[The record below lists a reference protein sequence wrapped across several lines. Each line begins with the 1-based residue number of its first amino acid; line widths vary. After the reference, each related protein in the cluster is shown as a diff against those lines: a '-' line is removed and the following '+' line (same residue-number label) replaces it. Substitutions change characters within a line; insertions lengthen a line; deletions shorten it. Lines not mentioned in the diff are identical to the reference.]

1 MTQPRM
7 RLAVGFSLL
16 IALFMLFSFAGCSA
30 NQIAADPPA
39 GLIPDFVPPAG
50 EAQSLLAH
58 TGRTLHGHVLVAENN
73 YYALYLDESTLG
85 VIIRDVVTGA
95 YMRSTVTEAD
105 EADNPMWQGLYL
117 SGVSLDIQT
126 GLNVHLTRADLVNT
140 NRNLSI
146 LFREDG
152 FSAQVYFPEFQI
164 GYTLIVTLTD
174 AGFTAEI
181 PQASIHE
188 GDPGLTVGSFYV
200 FPFLG
205 YSRLGETAGY
215 MVIPDGQGAL
225 ISLDYNEGRLAT
237 PFNEPV
243 FGRNVGLEGD
253 TMLSAFQG
261 FSFMNDVEQVLMP
274 VFGMVHTDR
283 EIGFLGVISS
293 GAENAFIE
301 AWPNGVSTNFN
312 WTAARFVYRHLFSQ
326 PTGMTSGVV
335 ATRTPRP
342 NRVDIKISFLFV
354 GGDQAN
360 YAGLALR
367 YRDYLAVTGAF
378 DSAVMDDFNVGL
390 TFLGGEQREWALFRL
405 NVNMTTFEQA
415 EEILRDLAS
424 EGVTGVYARFD
435 GWSRGGSTLSLPTRG
450 FNPASNLGGRSD
462 LASLRDTAAELGGQL
477 TLLVNPLAIYTW
489 AQPVESLNGMR
500 RVTGRTANFF
510 VPNGTMRLATPSRV
524 VELSERTAAALN
536 KNGFIADV
544 TGVTNFLTTYNE
556 NSVFYCRTDS
566 AVMFDRAVAKFDTP
580 VLTRPIANLWQYG
593 RALVDMP
600 SRGSGYLS
608 VYREIPFLSI
618 ATSGKIPVYLE
629 YVNFQPNQRRF
640 FLNLVETGARPM
652 FLVTE
657 ADSAYLRLTNRNDVY
672 SSEYRLYREKIIRY
686 HNELSAL
693 HEYIAGASIIGHE
706 AEGNL
711 VQVTYSNGVRI
722 FINYGSTE
730 AVINGVTVGAMSYEV
745 RRG

>member
-1 MTQPRM
+1 M
-7 RLAVGFSLL
+7 RFIFTFSLL
-16 IALFMLFSFAGCSA
+16 IVILLSFSGCNI

-39 GLIPDFVPPAG
+39 GLIPDFVPPTG

-58 TGRTLHGHVLVAENN
+58 TGRVLHGHMLVAENDF
-73 YYALYLDESTLG
+73 YALYLNESTLG
-85 VIIRDVVTGA
+85 IIIRDVVTGA
-95 YMRSTVTEAD
+95 YMRSTVAEAD
-105 EADNPMWQGLYL
+105 EADNAMWQGLYL

-140 NRNLSI
+140 NRSLNI
-146 LFREDG
+146 RFREDG

-174 AGFTAEI
+174 VGFTAEI

-188 GDPGLTVGSFYV
+188 GDPNLTVGSFYV

-205 YSRLGETAGY
+205 YTRLGDEEGY

-253 TMLSAFQG
+253 TMLAAFQG

-301 AWPNGVSTNFN
+301 AWPNGVSTSFN
-312 WTAARFVYRHLFSQ
+312 WTSARFVYRHLFSQ
-326 PTGMTSGVV
+326 PTGMTSSVI

-342 NRVDIKISFLFV
+342 NRIDIKLSFLFV

-360 YAGLALR
+360 YTGLALR
-367 YRDYLAVTGAF
+367 YREYLAVNGAF
-378 DSAVMDDFNVGL
+378 NSAVMDDFSIGL
-390 TFLGGEQREWALFRL
+390 TFLGSEQREWALFRL

-415 EEILRDLAS
+415 EYILRDLAS
-424 EGVTGVYARFD
+424 EGVTGINVRFD
-435 GWSRGGSTLSLPTRG
+435 GWARGGSTLSLPIRG
-450 FNPASNLGGRSD
+450 FNPAGNLGGRND
-462 LASLRDTAAELGGQL
+462 LVRLRDAAEELGGQL
-477 TLLVNPLAIYTW
+477 TLLVDPLSIYTW
-489 AQPVESLNGMR
+489 AQPIESLNGMR
-500 RVTGRTANFF
+500 RVTGRTADFF

-524 VELSERTAAALN
+524 VELSERTATALN
-536 KNGFIADV
+536 ENGFVADV
-544 TGVTNFLTTYNE
+544 TGIANFLTSYSEDNT
-556 NSVFYCRTDS
+556 FFCRTDS
-566 AVMFDRAVAKFDTP
+566 AVMFDYAVSMFDAP
-580 VLTRPIANLWQYG
+580 VLTRPNANLWQYG

-600 SRGSGYLS
+600 LRGSGYLS

-618 ATSGKIPVYLE
+618 VTSGKIPVYLE
-629 YVNFQPNQRRF
+629 YVNFHPNQRRF

-652 FLVTE
+652 FMITE
-657 ADSAYLRLTNRNDVY
+657 VDPAYLRLTNRNDVY
-672 SSEYRLYREKIIRY
+672 SSEYSLYRARIIRY

-693 HEYIAGASIIGHE
+693 HAYIAGANIIGHE
-706 AEGNL
+706 ADGHL
-711 VQVTYSNGVRI
+711 VQVTYDNGVRI
-722 FINYGSTE
+722 YINYGSTD
-730 AVINGVTVGAMSYEV
+730 AVINGIAVEAMSYVV

>member
-1 MTQPRM
+1 MLAL
-7 RLAVGFSLL
+7 LAVILL
-16 IALFMLFSFAGCSA
+16 MLFSFAGCA
-30 NQIAADPPA
+30 GNQIATDPPA
-39 GLIPDFVPPAG
+39 GLIPDFILPTG
-50 EAQSLLAH
+50 EAQSLLAY
-58 TGRTLHGHVLVAENN
+58 TGRILHGHILVAENDF
-73 YYALYLDESTLG
+73 YALYLDESTLG
-85 VIIRDVVTGA
+85 VIIKDVATGA
-95 YMRSTVTEAD
+95 YMRSTVAEAD

-140 NRNLSI
+140 NRNLNI
-146 LFREDG
+146 FFREDG

-174 AGFTAEI
+174 VGFTAEI

-188 GDPGLTVGSFYV
+188 GDPNLTVGSFYV

-205 YSRLGETAGY
+205 YTRLGEEAGY

-225 ISLDYNEGRLAT
+225 ISLEYNEGRFAT

-253 TMLSAFQG
+253 MMLSAFQG

-293 GAENAFIE
+293 GAENAFVE

-312 WTAARFVYRHLFSQ
+312 WTSARFVYRHLFSQ
-326 PTGMTSGVV
+326 PTGMTSSVV

-360 YAGLALR
+360 YTGLALR
-367 YRDYLAVTGAF
+367 YREYLAANGAF

-390 TFLGGEQREWALFRL
+390 TFLGAEQRDWALFRL

-415 EEILRDLAS
+415 EEILRDLAG

-435 GWSRGGSTLSLPTRG
+435 GWARGGSTLSLPTRG
-450 FNPASNLGGRSD
+450 FNPAGSLGGRSD
-462 LASLRDTAAELGGQL
+462 LVSLRDTAAELGGQL
-477 TLLVNPLAIYTW
+477 TLLVNPLSIYTW

-500 RVTGRTANFF
+500 RVTGRTAEFF

-524 VELSERTAAALN
+524 VELSERTASAFESD
-536 KNGFIADV
+536 GFVADV
-544 TGVTNFLTTYNE
+544 TGITHFLTSYSE
-556 NSVFYCRTDS
+556 DSIYFCRADS
-566 AVMFDRAVAKFDTP
+566 AVMFDRAISNFDAP
-580 VLTRPIANLWQYG
+580 ALTRPFANLWQYG

-618 ATSGKIPVYLE
+618 VTSGKIPVYLE

-652 FLVTE
+652 FLITQE
-657 ADSAYLRLTNRNDVY
+657 DSAYLRLTNRNDVY
-672 SSEYRLYREKIIRY
+672 SSEFNLYRDRIIRY
-686 HNELSAL
+686 HNALSAL
-693 HEYIAGASIIGHE
+693 HKYIAGASIIGHE
-706 AEGNL
+706 ADGNL
-711 VQVTYSNGVRI
+711 VQVTYDNGVRI
-722 FINYGSTE
+722 YINYGAAD
-730 AVINGVTVGAMSYEV
+730 AVINGVTVEAMSYVV